1 MAETKS
7 CLLDANPSLTPAQ
20 IEMEKLEAW
29 IKYFVFSWSPGK
41 LRSVLEAAR
50 FLRRDAGAWQVN
62 PFKVISGKAVVI
74 TCDSWKDCK
83 LLVAKTKQLAYKIR
97 KLDPEVDLLM
107 LLSPDQTIVE
117 ITIVKTLERLA
128 IKNLIRGLR
137 PCGGNAFRLGEKV
150 IR

>member
-74 TCDSWKDCK
+74 TCDSWKDYK

-97 KLDPEVDLLM
+97 KLDPEVDLLI

-117 ITIVKTLERLA
+117 ITIVKTLETLA